1 MVSRQSAQKELYL
14 QKNLELF
21 PPPPLEKLVLKTV
34 QWNVIIICYYYL
46 LLLLLLSL
54 TILVIGFT
62 GPPTIHFKFIVKC
75 DNCYYKVRQ
84 LILLQSTMVC
94 YYKVRQLLLQC
105 ATGITKCKNFGRCR
119 EVQLAV
125 SATSSKISQF
135 RYYIIKKF
143 LKCVSQRNGVT
154 GCYPLQFRP
163 CFGFHLLQLVLSF
176 ELIFVRRVPR

>member
-1 MVSRQSAQKELYL
+1 M
-14 QKNLELF
+14 
-21 PPPPLEKLVLKTV
+21 
-34 QWNVIIICYYYL
+34 
-46 LLLLLLSL
+46 

-84 LILLQSTMVC
+84 LILLQSTTVC
-94 YYKVRQLLLQC
+94 YYKVRQLSLQC
-105 ATGITKCKNFGRCR
+105 ATGITKCKNFGRCG

-176 ELIFVRRVPR
+176 ELIFVRRVPRWSFLEPNRHVETWISSETPTNKDLKFGTIARLSSRVENPTSRMIYGYPLS